1 MEDLEKEAK
10 DLMDL
15 LVDEMANV
23 IYEEFTELAH
33 LLIKELEGADTRE
46 KGREA
51 MVRLAEGARERGV
64 DGRALVSIVSA
75 FITGVAHGIL
85 VQKNREE
92 PVAVK
97 INISNN

>member
-1 MEDLEKEAK
+1 MEELEKEAK

-23 IYEEFTELAH
+23 IYKEFAELAN
-33 LLIKELEGADTRE
+33 LLLKELEGADTRE
-46 KGREA
+46 KGKEA
-51 MVRLAEGARERGV
+51 MVRLAEGARERGI
-64 DGRALVSIVSA
+64 DGRALVTIVAA
-75 FITGVAHGIL
+75 FFAGVAHGVL

-92 PVAVK
+92 PVTVK